1 VCTQILRNS
10 FFSDDASPDN
20 ACVIHVTTPS
30 TTPIHQTFLPL
41 AILFADIAGSTR
53 LYESLGDAAARKIV
67 SKALRI
73 LMRIIQENDGTVV
86 KTIGDEIMCTF
97 AHPSLAARAAIAMHK
112 TLRKAVAAR
121 EIDVP
126 KLAVR
131 VGFHFGEVIRE
142 KGDVFGDAV
151 NSAARIVA
159 QAKSHQ
165 VLTSRSTV
173 NVLDEDLRDSA
184 RFVDQVAVKG
194 KIEAID
200 LFELVWD
207 YENVTLVEAVAP
219 DFTREGRPLTLR
231 FHDATTLFDSSRLT
245 LTIGRGAES
254 DIVLNDVLASRLHGR
269 IERRRDRFFYV
280 DLSIN
285 GTYVQLAGERELYVR
300 RDETALNKSG
310 VISPGRPTKG
320 NAEHSIFFS
329 CDGE

>member
-1 VCTQILRNS
+1 MTS
-10 FFSDDASPDN
+10 
-20 ACVIHVTTPS
+20 PS
-30 TTPIHQTFLPL
+30 TTPVHQTFLPL

-53 LYESLGDAAARKIV
+53 LYETLGDAPARRIV

-73 LMRIIQENDGTVV
+73 LMRIIQEHEGTVV

-97 AHPSLAARAAIAMHK
+97 SHPTLAARSAIEMHK
-112 TLRKAVAAR
+112 SLRKAVASR

-151 NSAARIVA
+151 NVAARIVA

-165 VLTSRSTV
+165 VLTSRQTV
-173 NVLDEDLRDSA
+173 NVLEDDLRGAA
-184 RFVDQVAVKG
+184 RFVDQAAVKG
-194 KIEAID
+194 KAEAID
-200 LFELVWD
+200 LFDLIWD
-207 YENVTLVEAVAP
+207 HENVTLVEAVAP
-219 DFTREGRPLTLR
+219 DLSREGKSMSLR
-231 FHDATTLFDSSRLT
+231 FHDATTVFDSSRLS
-245 LTIGRGAES
+245 LTIGRGVEN
-254 DIVLNDVLASRLHGR
+254 DIVLTDGLASRLHGR

-285 GTYVQLAGERELYVR
+285 GTYVQVSGERELYVR
-300 RDETALNKSG
+300 RDETALIKSG

-320 NAEHSIFFS
+320 NSEHCIFFS
-329 CDGE
+329 CDGD